1 MHTAPVGSAVI
12 ILGVVSL
19 QAASGTL
26 WWAFAR
32 RGRAISLLEALG
44 MGLALGTFAS
54 LLSAM
59 VLAGTA
65 LDAVAWAL
73 PAIVTAAV
81 LAIAALR
88 RRVRLAAVTLDRW
101 QVIALVAGLAA
112 GLVLLVAN
120 WARIPLDDPGAVS
133 YTDLY
138 FFEALSRG
146 LAEFGPAQSILMT
159 GGSLRYHWFSY
170 AWAGELAQTSSAVPF
185 ATITRVLPLVT
196 LVGVSMLVAAWAARL
211 SRIRWVPTLAVL
223 LVVAGGYA
231 GALYGSILNFDSP
244 SQSMTT
250 LWLLALLLAF
260 VLVVEGTTSRVAGLV
275 TVAALAAACTG
286 GKVSHAAVAAGG
298 IAARRAGRTR
308 DARTLVAARG
318 RRGRHRRRRHGA
330 DLRRGCCGA
339 SPSTA
344 TSPRSSR

>member
-1 MHTAPVGSAVI
+1 M
-12 ILGVVSL
+12 
-19 QAASGTL
+19 
-26 WWAFAR
+26 
-32 RGRAISLLEALG
+32 
-44 MGLALGTFAS
+44 
-54 LLSAM
+54 
-59 VLAGTA
+59 
-65 LDAVAWAL
+65 
-73 PAIVTAAV
+73 
-81 LAIAALR
+81 
-88 RRVRLAAVTLDRW
+88 
-101 QVIALVAGLAA
+101 
-112 GLVLLVAN
+112 
-120 WARIPLDDPGAVS
+120 S

-138 FFEALSRG
+138 FFEAVSRG

-231 GALYGSILNFDSP
+231 GALYGSVLNFDSP

-286 GKVSHAAVAAGG
+286 RQGQPCGRGSRRHRS
-298 IAARRAGRTR
+298 RRAGRPR
-308 DARTLVAARG
+308 DARSLVAARG

-330 DLRRGCCGA
+330 RPTRGCCGA